1 MIRVMLVDDSAVV
14 RRILAQ
20 VLAEDPELLVS
31 AQARNGRLALEAV
44 SRSVP
49 DVIVL
54 DIEMPEMDG
63 LETLTQLRRTHP
75 DLPVIMFS
83 TLTER
88 GASATLDALT
98 RGADDYVTK
107 PSNTGSFA
115 RTAEEIR
122 TTLVPRIK
130 ALAARARDRGVRRPS
145 ATATPRPGPS
155 HPGARRPVA
164 ASPNRPSPAPRSR
177 PRRTGLFRPRA
188 VVIAV
193 STGGPDALARLI
205 PELPASLSVPVLVTQ
220 HMPPIFTRLLAERL
234 DARSAVEVVE
244 GTDGLALRPG
254 LVVLAPGGLHM
265 LVRDVRGVPTITLD
279 DGPAV
284 KACKPAADPM
294 FASAVRVWGGDVLAL
309 VMTGMGDDG
318 HHGAELVRDAG
329 GRVVCQDEP
338 SSVVWGM
345 PGVVTRAGLAED
357 VVPLDRLART
367 ITDATALHRPTADR
381 TPGRA
386 PADHTADH
394 TAARTAARFDAL
406 AGRR

>member
-1 MIRVMLVDDSAVV
+1 ML
-14 RRILAQ
+14 
-20 VLAEDPELLVS
+20 
-31 AQARNGRLALEAV
+31 
-44 SRSVP
+44 
-49 DVIVL
+49 
-54 DIEMPEMDG
+54 
-63 LETLTQLRRTHP
+63 
-75 DLPVIMFS
+75 
-83 TLTER
+83 
-88 GASATLDALT
+88 
-98 RGADDYVTK
+98 
-107 PSNTGSFA
+107 
-115 RTAEEIR
+115 
-122 TTLVPRIK
+122 
-130 ALAARARDRGVRRPS
+130 
-145 ATATPRPGPS
+145 
-155 HPGARRPVA
+155 
-164 ASPNRPSPAPRSR
+164 
-177 PRRTGLFRPRA
+177 RPRA
-188 VVIAV
+188 VVIAI
-193 STGGPDALARLI
+193 STGGPDALARLV